1 MINKIEHA
9 LKQVDV
15 LITSGSVSM
24 GDRDMLK
31 PILQHHFDA
40 TIHFGNTNIKI
51 AQLCLQNI
59 HKKKYS

>member
-1 MINKIEHA
+1 MLCSESIMVHKIKHA

-31 PILQHHFDA
+31 PILQYYFNA
-40 TIHFGNTNIKI
+40 TIHFGNII
-51 AQLCLQNI
+51 I
-59 HKKKYS
+59 